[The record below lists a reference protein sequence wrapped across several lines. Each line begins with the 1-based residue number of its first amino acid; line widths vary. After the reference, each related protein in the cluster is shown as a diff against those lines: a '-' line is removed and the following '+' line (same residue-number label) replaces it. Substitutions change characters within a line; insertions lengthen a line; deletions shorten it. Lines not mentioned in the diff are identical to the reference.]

1 MTANT
6 LETPDTNLP
15 PPDSRQA
22 KLSRRET
29 ILLFLAKYGTL
40 IGLGI
45 MILMFSIAE
54 PNAFPTFN
62 NFRNIVNQ
70 ASLAAII
77 SGGLTIALI
86 VGEFDLSIGYH
97 ASLAGVLVTGLIV
110 RSGFGIVPAIIIVL
124 LLGAFIGFVN
134 GTIVTKLRVNA
145 VIGTLGLG
153 TVLTGLTFAYTAGKP
168 IASGVP
174 KAFTEIALGR
184 IWGIPHNVLIM
195 GAVTAVLWIIVN
207 RTDLGQHFQAVGG
220 NQEAAR
226 LSGIAVDRVKIAAF
240 ITAGVAASI
249 TGMLLASLLGS
260 GTASAAD
267 SYLLDAFAATFLG
280 SATFRNGEFHVLGT
294 LLGVLFIAVGFNG
307 LALIGAQ
314 TYWQFLFK
322 GSVLI
327 GAVALST
334 VARRLARG

>member
-1 MTANT
+1 MTANKVDS
-6 LETPDTNLP
+6 PDANLP
-15 PPDSRQA
+15 PSDSRA
-22 KLSRRET
+22 AELSKRET
-29 ILLFLAKYGTL
+29 ALLFLAKYGTL
-40 IGLGI
+40 IGLVI
-45 MILMFSIAE
+45 MILVFSIAE

-110 RSGFGIVPAIIIVL
+110 RSGLPIVASIVL
-124 LLGAFIGFVN
+124 VLMLGAFIGFVN

-174 KAFTEIALGR
+174 NAFTEIALGR

-195 GAVTAVLWIIVN
+195 AAVIGVLWVMVN
-207 RTDLGQHFQAVGG
+207 RTDLGQYFQAVGG

-226 LSGIAVDRVKIAAF
+226 LSGIPVDRVKNAAF
-240 ITAGVAASI
+240 ITAGVCAAI
-249 TGMLLASLLGS
+249 TGFLLASLLGS
-260 GTASAAD
+260 GTASAGD

-294 LLGVLFIAVGFNG
+294 LFGVIFIAIGFNG

-327 GAVALST
+327 AAVALST